1 MGELVEADVAIV
13 VLVHLLEQ
21 SLHLRTE
28 GGVLY
33 IATEGGRNQ
42 IQNIGMSSCALHKVK
57 LQQWEGWRRERGGGR
72 REGGRGGGEKGG
84 Y

>member
-33 IATEGGRNQ
+33 IAT
-42 IQNIGMSSCALHKVK
+42 
-57 LQQWEGWRRERGGGR
+57 
-72 REGGRGGGEKGG
+72 GEKEIRSRILE
-84 Y
+84 